1 MNSVSIGD
9 MAQSFHLRRQN
20 AELKTEIT
28 RLTSELSSGKVQD
41 VMKHLGA
48 DLNYLTDIERSL
60 QMNSV
65 FTRSAHEAAGFS
77 AAMQSGLTYLQQ
89 SISDLGADILGLGEG
104 SNTLTNNLLAQKGQG
119 VIEGLVST
127 LNTSVAGRALFS
139 GNATD
144 RAALASADTILT
156 DLRAALAGQATI
168 ADIETAMD
176 DWFGAG
182 GGYETV
188 AYTGG
193 TSDMSAFHLGDGER
207 VDLKIKGDDAAFK
220 MTLKSAAMAALS
232 ADAALVLSDATRAAM
247 LERAGEL
254 SLSAVDGL
262 TATRG
267 ALGYAE
273 ARIEDAGIRL
283 TAQNTSLEIART
295 ELLSADPYDTI
306 VKLEAT
312 QFRLESLYTATAKLS
327 QLSLVG
333 FLR

>member
-20 AELKTEIT
+20 AELKTEMM

-41 VMKHLGA
+41 VMKHLGG

-77 AAMQSGLTYLQQ
+77 AAMQSSLSYLQQ
-89 SISDLGADILGLGEG
+89 SISDMSSDILGLGDG
-104 SNTLTNNLLAQKGQG
+104 SNTYTDTHLALKGQA
-119 VIEGLVST
+119 VVEGLVST

-139 GNATD
+139 GSATD
-144 RAALASADTILT
+144 RTTLASADIILN
-156 DLRAALAGQATI
+156 DLRAALTGQVTV
-168 ADIETAMD
+168 ADIETAMN
-176 DWFGAG
+176 DWFGSG

-193 TSDMSAFHLGDGER
+193 TSHMSAFHLGDGER
-207 VDLKIKGDDAAFK
+207 VDLEIKGDDAAFK
-220 MTLKSAAMAALS
+220 ITLKSAAMAALS
-232 ADAALVLSDATRAAM
+232 ADPALVLSDETRAAM
-247 LERAGEL
+247 LDRAGEI
-254 SLSAVDGL
+254 SLNAVDSL
-262 TATRG
+262 TVTRA
-267 ALGYAE
+267 ALGHAE
-273 ARIEDAGIRL
+273 ARIEDASIRL